1 MLTEANFAANRKTL
15 AANLRQQMSLPANSA
30 DWTYEQRTAYLK
42 AFAAFV
48 IAHPASFS
56 EMDIYNAQSVS
67 GATFTAMDGDSLI
80 DNAKDF
86 LDAAGS
92 QAVAINADLNPFSE
106 QNRKTT
112 FIVAGVA
119 LVLWFVG
126 PPLIKAYFSARSE
139 GGAK

>member
-1 MLTEANFAANRKTL
+1 
-15 AANLRQQMSLPANSA
+15 
-30 DWTYEQRTAYLK
+30 
-42 AFAAFV
+42 
-48 IAHPASFS
+48 
-56 EMDIYNAQSVS
+56 MDIYNAQSVS

-139 GGAK
+139 GSAKGTAPTWVILPACSGRSPSRTGT